1 MSSRF
6 EVDAASRYDQQVI
19 TDSLRVPVDVLARE
33 TGWEVK
39 AEGACRDERCVPL
52 PPGTLADGRV
62 ELAGFADRLGMP
74 LVHDEHAGLWALGPE
89 AGGRAMT
96 TVQAPDLVLPL
107 LTGEAFALSALR
119 GKKVLIAA
127 WASW

>member
-1 MSSRF
+1 M
-6 EVDAASRYDQQVI
+6 I
-19 TDSLRVPVDVLARE
+19 TDTLRVPVDVLARE

-39 AEGACRDERCVPL
+39 PQGACREERCVPL
-52 PPGTLADGRV
+52 PAGTLTDEQV
-62 ELAGFADRLGMP
+62 DLELFASRLGMP
-74 LVHDEHAGLWALGPE
+74 LLHDDDAGLWALGPE
-89 AGGRAMT
+89 SGGAAMT

-107 LTGEAFALSALR
+107 LTGEPFPLSALR

>member
-1 MSSRF
+1 M
-6 EVDAASRYDQQVI
+6 I
-19 TDSLRVPVDVLARE
+19 TDTLQVPVAVLARE

-39 AEGACRDERCVPL
+39 PQGACRGERCVPL
-52 PPGTLADGRV
+52 PPGALADDRV
-62 ELAGFADRLGMP
+62 DLAAFAGRLGMP
-74 LVHDEHAGLWALGPE
+74 LVHDEQAGLWALGPE

-96 TVQAPDLVLPL
+96 SVQAPDLVLPL
-107 LTGEAFALSALR
+107 LDGEPFALSALR